1 MSALEDELAIGPM
14 LASYCELCDHGERL
28 AQQFATNWTSPP

>member
-1 MSALEDELAIGPM
+1 MSAIEDELAIEPI
-14 LASYCELCDHGERL
+14 LASYCEVCGHGEWL